1 MVINLQVLDHLT
13 FCKNQGSE
21 RITLGMKFLKL
32 KVCTD
37 IKGLKKTVIAN
48 KVLEKRAVSHIQSSY
63 VRICAGKVG
72 DIAASCHINGFKFIA
87 TAVQALHC
95 RIDACIKI
103 A

>member
-21 RITLGMKFLKL
+21 RITLGMKLLKL

-48 KVLEKRAVSHIQSSY
+48 KVLKESTVRHLKCSY

-72 DIAASCHINGFKFIA
+72 DIDASCHINGFKFIA
-87 TAVQALHC
+87 TAVQTLHC